1 MDHVELFER
10 HRKLA
15 HDWIPVS
22 VRKGMLKALWNA
34 ILHHEQRLIDA
45 LARDLAKPTAEVH
58 LNEIYPMKSEIRQ
71 ATRHISG
78 WTAPM
83 PTPTPLAMTGTKSFI
98 QHEPKGQVLIISPW
112 NFPVILTLRPLVS
125 AIAAGNRCIVKPSEH
140 TPHTAEVLASI
151 VSEALPQEVAAVVQ
165 GGPDVSAALTRLPF
179 QHICFTGGTEIGK
192 KVMASAAKNLAS
204 VTLELGGKSPV
215 IVEGSA
221 HVADASKRIAWGKC
235 LNNGQACIAP
245 DYMLV
250 HATIQEDMLK
260 ALSSRIDEM
269 YRGNAL
275 ESPERSVMVNE
286 HHWRRVVGLIED
298 AIAQG
303 ARVVCGG
310 TWDEKTRRIAP
321 TILANC
327 SLDMAIMKEEIFGP
341 VLPVIAWTTREE
353 LLALLAAHPHPLALY
368 VFSKN
373 KAFTDDIMANTKAGT
388 TGINEVFLQVAQPA
402 LPFGG
407 IQSSGMGRT
416 GGFYGFQQF
425 SNIRS
430 VVQQRTRWNILPL
443 TFPPFGKRGVQLAR
457 AVQRWL

>member
-1 MDHVELFER
+1 
-10 HRKLA
+10 
-15 HDWIPVS
+15 
-22 VRKGMLKALWNA
+22 
-34 ILHHEQRLIDA
+34 
-45 LARDLAKPTAEVH
+45 
-58 LNEIYPMKSEIRQ
+58 
-71 ATRHISG
+71 
-78 WTAPM
+78 
-83 PTPTPLAMTGTKSFI
+83 
-98 QHEPKGQVLIISPW
+98 
-112 NFPVILTLRPLVS
+112 
-125 AIAAGNRCIVKPSEH
+125 
-140 TPHTAEVLASI
+140 
-151 VSEALPQEVAAVVQ
+151 
-165 GGPDVSAALTRLPF
+165 
-179 QHICFTGGTEIGK
+179 
-192 KVMASAAKNLAS
+192 
-204 VTLELGGKSPV
+204 
-215 IVEGSA
+215 
-221 HVADASKRIAWGKC
+221 
-235 LNNGQACIAP
+235 
-245 DYMLV
+245 MLV

-402 LPFGG
+402 LL
-407 IQSSGMGRT
+407 
-416 GGFYGFQQF
+416 F
-425 SNIRS
+425 SETP
-430 VVQQRTRWNILPL
+430 Q
-443 TFPPFGKRGVQLAR
+443 
-457 AVQRWL
+457 